1 MKNKLILLIITFL
14 ILIFIFFLSLSI
26 GSVKL
31 NFIQIIKTLFNK
43 EKEQIYELIVL
54 NIRLPRIIFSIFIG
68 GLLAMSG
75 AILQSIL
82 KNPLADPYITGISS
96 GAALGATFGIIA
108 GVNNIFLPA
117 IAGAF
122 LTILFVYKASL
133 VYGKI
138 NTGSLLLIGVMTGTF
153 LSSIIMLLSTVFNR
167 DLVKVVFWL
176 MGDLSNI
183 EPIYVN
189 LLVFFS
195 LIIIIFV
202 ILFSNDLNIIATGE
216 EEAKTLGVNTE
227 FLKTY
232 YFILSS
238 LIVAICV
245 SLSGIIG
252 FVGLIIPHIIRYF
265 IGSDNRFL
273 LPASFI
279 LGGIFLLLSDTLAR
293 FLFLPIEI
301 PVGIITG
308 IIGAPIFIIL
318 ILNRKNV
325 WISLL

>member
-1 MKNKLILLIITFL
+1 MKNKLIFLIITFL

-108 GVNNIFLPA
+108 GANNIFLPA

-325 WISLL
+325 

>member
-1 MKNKLILLIITFL
+1 MKNKLIFLIITFL

-325 WISLL
+325 

>member
-1 MKNKLILLIITFL
+1 MKNKLIFLIITFL

-96 GAALGATFGIIA
+96 GAALGATFGIIVGA
-108 GVNNIFLPA
+108 NNIFLPA

-325 WISLL
+325 

>member
-1 MKNKLILLIITFL
+1 MKNKLFFLITCFFILII
-14 ILIFIFFLSLSI
+14 IFFISLSI
-26 GSVKL
+26 GSIEL
-31 NFIQIIKTLFNK
+31 NFFHILKTLFNN
-43 EKEQIYELIVL
+43 EKEQIYKLIIL
-54 NIRLPRIIFSIFIG
+54 NIRLPRIIFSIFVG
-68 GLLAMSG
+68 GLLAISG

-96 GAALGATFGIIA
+96 GAALGATFGIITGA
-108 GVNNIFLPA
+108 GNIFLPS

-133 VYGKI
+133 IYGKI

-167 DLVKVVFWL
+167 DLIKVVFWL
-176 MGDLSNI
+176 MGDLSSI
-183 EPIYVN
+183 EPVYVN
-189 LLVFFS
+189 LLVLFS
-195 LIIIIFV
+195 LIIFIFV

-216 EEAKTLGVNTE
+216 EEAKTVGVNTE
-227 FLKTY
+227 FIKTY

-238 LIVAICV
+238 LIVAVCV
-245 SLSGIIG
+245 SLSGVIG
-252 FVGLIIPHIIRYF
+252 FVGLIIPHIIRNF

-273 LPASFI
+273 LPSSFI
-279 LGGIFLLLSDTLAR
+279 VGGIFLLLSDTLAR

-308 IIGAPIFIIL
+308 IIGAPVFIIL
-318 ILNRKNV
+318 ILNRKN
-325 WISLL
+325 I

>member
-1 MKNKLILLIITFL
+1 MKNKLIFLIITFL

-108 GVNNIFLPA
+108 DVNNIFLPA

-325 WISLL
+325 